1 MNEDNMNLNELEEL
15 RKSYHLMDE
24 KLDGQEIVTPE
35 KIRAVIEKKVNLLKK
50 GLIKVLIAIYVGLPL
65 VTILMRF
72 RKGLP
77 DLAWW
82 TMGIYSLVVIG
93 INIFLLSKVSRKDF
107 VEFNLNTLMHREK
120 RCRRIYLSLIVI
132 TSVFWVVFGFLFEG
146 RTIGFFY
153 LFVLLLFIAPRNYPI
168 LVQTFKTGLQEKY
181 DIKPTLLARIVTI
194 AVIAIAMLWIIAI
207 FILNMIASWR

>member
-1 MNEDNMNLNELEEL
+1 
-15 RKSYHLMDE
+15 
-24 KLDGQEIVTPE
+24 
-35 KIRAVIEKKVNLLKK
+35 
-50 GLIKVLIAIYVGLPL
+50 
-65 VTILMRF
+65 
-72 RKGLP
+72 
-77 DLAWW
+77 
-82 TMGIYSLVVIG
+82 
-93 INIFLLSKVSRKDF
+93 
-107 VEFNLNTLMHREK
+107 MHREK